1 MPEAA
6 KDLESRLEDAVVY
19 SLSTV
24 VCPSW
29 SPDGALGA
37 VNFNRDAIEEDWTE
51 DDPEASVEVWCL

>member
-19 SLSTV
+19 SLITV

-29 SPDGALGA
+29 SHDGALCCCKSQ
-37 VNFNRDAIEEDWTE
+37 
-51 DDPEASVEVWCL
+51 P